1 MDNSTPEDVQER
13 PRATL
18 TIDGEI
24 LSTVR
29 LIREVQAERVIVE
42 KGIVAKLDSLKRVT
56 EQLSDTTQ
64 YDGVIEMV
72 KEMAETRA
80 QESDKHIKS
89 MQRMHDNV
97 QERFDQFLSETRNAR
112 VQKTVWLSA
121 AVKAVW
127 DKGGQ
132 WLIAGLVFLALG
144 GLARSCNL
152 EHQVQDYIKTSVG
165 STPRSV
171 EKVAQDAP
179 KQANPPSRGR

>member
-1 MDNSTPEDVQER
+1 MDKLTPEDAQGR
-13 PRATL
+13 PRATM
-18 TIDGEI
+18 TIEGEI

-42 KGIVAKLDSLKRVT
+42 KGIVAKLDSLRRAAEK
-56 EQLSDTTQ
+56 LSDTSQ
-64 YDGVIEMV
+64 YDIVIEMV

-80 QESDKHIKS
+80 QESDKHIES

-97 QERFDQFLSETRNAR
+97 QERFDQFLLETRNAR
-112 VQKTVWLSA
+112 AQKTAWLSA

-144 GLARSCNL
+144 GLAQSCNL
-152 EHQVQDYIKTSVG
+152 EQQVQDYIKTSVG
-165 STPRSV
+165 NTPRSV
-171 EKVAQDAP
+171 EKVERNVPEQVDP
-179 KQANPPSRGR
+179 LSRGR